1 MAALAAPSKADG
13 QKGENSIG
21 LIADAQYADVPNQG
35 SRHYRASLGKLEDAV
50 RKFNGSDF
58 QLCIH
63 MDGLIDRGWGNFTA
77 PLPALSKLR
86 LLFLD
91 TNDISTYAHPPGSP
105 THTTTQDRLT
115 KLRKEK
121 KPNAHP
127 WNGAVSNTRLKWLS
141 SECTK
146 AEKSAQH
153 VVVST
158 RHPVY
163 PSGSHNVWNTPEIL
177 SVIDRHSNIIA
188 WFNDHNH
195 AGTYA
200 RRNGVHYATLHGMV
214 ETADTNASAI
224 ASFSDSAL
232 SIQGAGWEPP
242 RTLSFPS

>member
-1 MAALAAPSKADG
+1 MGQFHRTSPNSATPSPHILGGHDYSVPENDLAGVPTRL
-13 QKGENSIG
+13 SISTN
-21 LIADAQYADVPNQG
+21 YH
-35 SRHYRASLGKLEDAV
+35 STTAS
-50 RKFNGSDF
+50 N
-58 QLCIH
+58 
-63 MDGLIDRGWGNFTA
+63 
-77 PLPALSKLR
+77 LR

-105 THTTTQDRLT
+105 AHTTTQDRLT

-127 WNGAVSNTRLKWLS
+127 WNGAGSKTRLKWLY

-146 AEKSAQH
+146 TENSAQH

-158 RHPVY
+158 HHPVY
-163 PSGSHNVWNTPEIL
+163 PSGSHNFWNTPEIL
-177 SVIDRHSNIIA
+177 PVIDRHSNIVA
-188 WFNDHNH
+188 WFNGHNH

-200 RRNGVHYATLHGMV
+200 LRNGVHYATLHGMV

-224 ASFSDSAL
+224 ASFSDGAL
-232 SIQGAGWEPP
+232 SIQGAGWEPS